1 MVVPSQFVGISW
13 LPGGEG
19 EGGGVGGVGGVRRE
33 VLQFLGR
40 VPLPHN
46 MAEDMTEQYIRRV
59 GRGEG
64 GLCLAAV

>member
-19 EGGGVGGVGGVRRE
+19 EGGGVGRVRGE
-33 VLQFLGR
+33 VLQIFGR

-59 GRGEG
+59 GRG
-64 GLCLAAV
+64 